1 MRSQHKHDKRLEIL
15 RIFFVLCAGVICLK
29 LVVIQVFDHSFYQA
43 LASGQHE
50 LLSQLVPTRG
60 TIFVHDYKDERI
72 VPVAANEQLAFVYAD
87 PRKIVGAETTAQ
99 AIGDI
104 LGYTPERITAL
115 TKRLDQPNDPYEP
128 IEREVPDLLLEKLSA
143 LKLPGIDW
151 VREAVRTYP
160 ESAMG
165 GHMIGFVGP
174 DTEGKRA
181 GRYGVEGYF
190 EQLLAGTPG
199 MLRSD
204 RDLAGRLIAVGDRSL
219 EPAVHGSNIVLT
231 IDRTIQYKACQ
242 LLQEAVKKHGA
253 DGGNIVI
260 VEPSTG
266 KIFAMCSVPDFDPNH
281 YSQVENI
288 DQFNNQTIFRPY
300 EPGSIFKPFTMAA
313 ALDTGAVTP
322 ATQFEDSGSVMVE
335 GWPKPIGNSE
345 GKIYGKVNM
354 TQVLEESIN
363 TGMIFAMRQMGQE
376 VFVDY
381 VKRFGFG
388 KLSGIELETEV
399 TGNVSAL
406 EKNAELYKAT
416 ATFGQGITVTP
427 LQIAMAYAALANGGM
442 LKQPMIVDEIQH
454 PDGTIEKRQPVDIAQ
469 VIDEKTSRTI
479 AAMLVSVVEQGHG
492 KRAGVKGYYVGGKT
506 GTAQVARTDG
516 IGYSADHTIGSF
528 AGFAPVENPKFAMT
542 VQIDHPRDVVW
553 AESTAAPLF
562 GDMAEFLLQ
571 YFEVAPVRK

>member
-1 MRSQHKHDKRLEIL
+1 M
-15 RIFFVLCAGVICLK
+15 FFVLCAGVICVK
-29 LVVIQVFDHSFYQA
+29 LFLIQIVDHSFYQA

-50 LLSQLVPTRG
+50 LLSKLVPTRG
-60 TIFVHDYKDERI
+60 TVYVHDYKDERI
-72 VPVAANEQLAFVYAD
+72 VPIATNEQLAFVYAD
-87 PRKIVGAETTAQ
+87 PRHVVDPEKTAQ
-99 AIGDI
+99 AVGEVFNY
-104 LGYTPERITAL
+104 LPEKIVL
-115 TKRLDQPNDPYEP
+115 LKQRLDQPNDPYEP
-128 IEREVPDLLLEKLSA
+128 IERKVSDDLLEKLSA
-143 LKLPGIDW
+143 LKLAGIEW
-151 VREAVRTYP
+151 IREPSRTYP
-160 ESAMG
+160 ESGVG
-165 GHMIGFVGP
+165 GHVIGFFGP
-174 DTEGKRA
+174 DTEGRSA
-181 GRYGVEGYF
+181 GRYGIEGYF
-190 EQLLAGTPG
+190 EEMLAGTAG
-199 MLRSD
+199 SLRSD
-204 RDLAGRLIAVGDRSL
+204 RDLAGRLIAVGDHTL
-219 EPAVHGSNIVLT
+219 EPAIHGSDIVLT

-242 LLQEAVKKHGA
+242 LLKDAVAKHGA
-253 DGGNIVI
+253 DGGSMVI

-266 KIFAMCSVPDFDPNH
+266 KIYAMCAVADFDPNF
-281 YSQVENI
+281 YSKTENI
-288 DQFNNQTIFRPY
+288 DHFNNQTIFRAY
-300 EPGSIFKPFTMAA
+300 EPGSIFKPITMAA

-322 ATQFEDSGSVMVE
+322 QTRFEDSGSVMVE

-345 GKIYGKVNM
+345 GKIYGEVNM

-363 TGMIFAMRQMGQE
+363 TGMVFTMRQMGQE

-388 KLSGIELETEV
+388 KKTGIELETESA
-399 TGNVSAL
+399 GNVSSL

-416 ATFGQGITVTP
+416 ASFGQGITVTP

-442 LKQPMIVDEIQH
+442 LKQPMIVDEIHH
-454 PDGTIEKRQPVDIAQ
+454 PDGTVEKREPVDVAQ

-479 AAMLVSVVEQGHG
+479 GAMLVSVVEQGHG
-492 KRAGVKGYYVGGKT
+492 KRAGVKGYYVAGKT

-528 AGFAPVENPKFAMT
+528 AGFAPAEDPKFAMT